1 MICRS
6 TGSKVITEFSF
17 LFHRWVDLTGRTPP
31 VALILSG
38 VRVASDPSTNLLVE
52 PVIVANVL
60 TSPTVKPNKDIIYI
74 TATTELRIN
83 GTGFVG
89 AKKLNLYFN
98 PPILNEVAY
107 EIVSPF
113 PLSTDQVLLRL
124 RHGYKWREDPG
135 ILMLIGIDTGG
146 GPARVNGDEGYQVA
160 TVAADPTGLEV
171 PASNKVVEPVKTVV
185 ASVVNVLRTAVQTI
199 YDQSPK
205 LHIKGDGFSADEHSI
220 ILDLATSGQAPLRVK
235 NDFTITKDDSGLTLK
250 LLANKRCVRKVLV
263 SR

>member
-60 TSPTVKPNKDIIYI
+60 TSPTVKPSKDIIYI

-98 PPILNEVAY
+98 PPILNEVGY

-185 ASVVNVLRTAVQTI
+185 ASVVNVLRTVQTI

-205 LHIKGDGFSADEHSI
+205 LHIKGAGFNADEHSI
-220 ILDLATSGQAPLRVK
+220 ILDLAASGQAPLRVK

-263 SR
+263 PR